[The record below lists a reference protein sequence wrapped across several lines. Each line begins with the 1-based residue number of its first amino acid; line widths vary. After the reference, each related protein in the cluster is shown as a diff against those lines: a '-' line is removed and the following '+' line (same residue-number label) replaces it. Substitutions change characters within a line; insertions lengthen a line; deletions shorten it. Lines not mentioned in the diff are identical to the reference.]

1 MSAKKI
7 IMTFV
12 LCVLVFVNSS
22 SSTMAKTIKW
32 KMGSTWSR
40 GNALIQPDIHFVKVV
55 NEICD
60 GELKIKL
67 HPVGEIVSAF
77 ELFGAVQEEVLQ
89 AGGDWSGY
97 WAGKNSAFN
106 ILSGFPMGPSSR
118 YLSAWIYQGGGFEI
132 YNEVYGKFGLVYLP
146 HGIASIESGVR
157 GNKKYLKLE
166 DYKGA
171 KIRMSG
177 VLQGKILKELGAVQ
191 TNLAGEEL
199 FEAMSKGI
207 VDAAEYSVPVID
219 WTVGLQNVS
228 TQWNAPGWHQPG
240 SVVGVMINKKAWDKL
255 PKKVQM
261 KIKYAAQTTMT
272 WSTTYFDYQSGIA
285 SQKFI
290 DKGTNINI
298 LDDKSLDEIEKLA
311 HKHLMD
317 EALKNPLFAKA
328 LYSLYKT
335 VEQLAPYRNV
345 ERPIIKRVVKSLD
358 MKVLAEAAGE

>member
-1 MSAKKI
+1 MSFKI
-7 IMTFV
+7 IKPFLILSV
-12 LCVLVFVNSS
+12 LILVSAYSS
-22 SSTMAKTIKW
+22 ATARTLRW
-32 KMGSTWSR
+32 KMGTTWSR
-40 GNALIQPDIHFVKVV
+40 GNALIQPDLYFVKTV

-60 GELKIKL
+60 GEIKIKL
-67 HPVGEIVSAF
+67 HPVGEIVGAF
-77 ELFGAVQEEVLQ
+77 ELFNAVQDEVLQ

-106 ILSGFPMGPSSR
+106 VLSGFPMGPSSR
-118 YLSAWIYQGGGFEI
+118 YLASWIYQGGGFDI

-157 GNKKYLKLE
+157 GNKKYLTLK
-166 DYKGA
+166 DYKGS

-177 VLQGKILKELGAVQ
+177 MIQGRILKDLGAVQ

-199 FEAMSKGI
+199 FQAMSKGI

-255 PKKVQM
+255 PE
-261 KIKYAAQTTMT
+261 KIRVKMKYAAQMTMT

-285 SQKFI
+285 SQKFL
-290 DKGTNINI
+290 DKGTNVNI

-311 HKHLMD
+311 QKHLMA
-317 EALKNPLFAKA
+317 EARKNPLFAKA

-335 VEQLAPYRNV
+335 VKKLEPYRNI
-345 ERPIIKRVVKSLD
+345 ERPIIKRSVKFIN
-358 MKVLAEAAGE
+358 MKALAKAAGE